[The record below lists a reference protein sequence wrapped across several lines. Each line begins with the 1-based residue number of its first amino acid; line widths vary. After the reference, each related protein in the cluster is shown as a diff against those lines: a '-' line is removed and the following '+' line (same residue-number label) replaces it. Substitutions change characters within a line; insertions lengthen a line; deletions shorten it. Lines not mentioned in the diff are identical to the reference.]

1 MKSIEQET
9 IRLTQ
14 REQRADFGAKASEL
28 TWRVD
33 VHTRLL
39 SLAETLRES
48 RTARHIFEGAAT
60 DSAWNG
66 LPGFEIV
73 GISETLYSRTSRSFL
88 PQENVSFEQEK
99 LASLRYEMNPDGS
112 IAVIVTPHSSPLHK
126 LTESHFLIDFARS
139 SHAFTGDCGN
149 RRLRRHISPF
159 LFLCDASHGTSCP
172 SPSTGSYLR
181 KIQRKSNKYRDLY
194 NGSYTQRR
202 KDERDTDIALGTG
215 LAGGLVASTLLPLAR
230 DAGSNARQRLVD
242 LKCDG
247 SHYIE
252 AQCTANSF
260 VVRDHFVST
269 TFTTESVLF
278 VGLVMFVGVLVFI
291 RRMFK

>member
-1 MKSIEQET
+1 MKSIKQET
-9 IRLTQ
+9 IRLSQ
-14 REQRADFGAKASEL
+14 REQRADFCVKASEL

-33 VHTRLL
+33 IHTRLL

-60 DSAWNG
+60 DSAWDG

-73 GISETLYSRTSRSFL
+73 GKSETLYSRSACSFPL
-88 PQENVSFEQEK
+88 PKKVSFEQEG

-112 IAVIVTPHSSPLHK
+112 IAVIVTPHSSPLRE

-139 SHAFTGDCGN
+139 SHDFAGDSGN
-149 RRLRRHISPF
+149 RRLRRHISAF
-159 LFLCDASHGTSCP
+159 LFLCDASHGKSCP
-172 SPSTGSYLR
+172 NPSTGRHLR
-181 KIQRKSNKYRDLY
+181 KIQRDSNKYRDLY
-194 NGSYTQRR
+194 NGSNTQKR
-202 KDERDTDIALGTG
+202 KAERDADIAIGTG

-230 DAGSNARQRLVD
+230 DAGSSAQQRLVE

-247 SHYIE
+247 PHYTE

-260 VVRDHFVST
+260 VVRDHIIST